1 MPAANT
7 IRVSLFDFSLLYSSL
22 GCEMKY
28 VGLAEW
34 CDFIR
39 GNIAAECNIEMLGN
53 RISRSLSLLQ
63 FRQHPSR

>member
-7 IRVSLFDFSLLYSSL
+7 IRVFLFDFSLLYSSL

-39 GNIAAECNIEMLGN
+39 GNIDNIEMLGN